1 MTSSLLHVEKESLEV
16 LAFRVVD
23 VDGVVSG
30 LVQTIEDTDAA
41 AGLGGGGE
49 HGEGKGLLVN
59 DLRAAE
65 REDQA
70 SGSDLGD
77 RGGVQTLIG
86 TEGVVQGTSMLGEC
100 RRIHDH
106 QIVLVL
112 WDVAQELDGIGA
124 IACVSGW
131 LETVQEH
138 IPFYHID
145 GLAGAVHGINV
156 NCAGAEGIDG
166 EASGVAEEVQDVAA
180 SGIFPDKGPVLPLVE
195 EEAGLLA
202 FGPVDKEFMAVLK
215 DDLLVIGEALG
226 AVKVAVNKVEAGLE
240 RGCAGALVIDCL
252 QGRAIDGFQGLA
264 DRAFRTEHSYG
275 VGLHNADAIVIVYD
289 QAGET
294 VAFAVDKAVAV
305 GESGFSDK
313 ASRFDRLSDRR
324 NRLGGRRNRL
334 SDRRNW
340 LGGRRNWLGDRR
352 DRLSDRRNWLS
363 GRRDWLGGRRNRA
376 GQSNGDTY
384 PERPGDHI
392 LPKVRRKDILAGET
406 QHTDGDRSYLIVPVS
421 QKIPAL
427 REHTDDVT
435 FSRLA
440 DNLGDGTREYPRME
454 SQKRVLS
461 TFL

>member
-86 TEGVVQGTSMLGEC
+86 TEGVVQGISMLGEC

-240 RGCAGALVIDCL
+240 RGGAGALVIDCL

-305 GESGFSDK
+305 GEGGFSDK

-324 NRLGGRRNRL
+324 DRL

-352 DRLSDRRNWLS
+352 N
-363 GRRDWLGGRRNRA
+363 WLGGRRNRGGQA
-376 GQSNGDTY
+376 GGDADT
-384 PERPGDHI
+384 ERPGDHI
-392 LPKVRRKDILAGET
+392 LPKVWRKDILAGET

>member
-180 SGIFPDKGPVLPLVE
+180 SGIFPDKDPVLPLVE

-240 RGCAGALVIDCL
+240 RGGAGALVIDCL

-305 GESGFSDK
+305 GEGGFSDK
-313 ASRFDRLSDRR
+313 ASRFDRFSDRRDRFSDRR
-324 NRLGGRRNRL
+324 N
-334 SDRRNW
+334 
-340 LGGRRNWLGDRR
+340 
-352 DRLSDRRNWLS
+352 
-363 GRRDWLGGRRNRA
+363 WLGGRRNRA

-392 LPKVRRKDILAGET
+392 LPKVWRKDILAGET

>member
-1 MTSSLLHVEKESLEV
+1 MTSSLLHVEEESLEV

-49 HGEGKGLLVN
+49 HGEGKALLVN

-86 TEGVVQGTSMLGEC
+86 TEGVVQGTSILGEC

-166 EASGVAEEVQDVAA
+166 KASGVAEEVQDVAA

-240 RGCAGALVIDCL
+240 RGGAGTFVIDCL

-305 GESGFSDK
+305 GEGGFSDK
-313 ASRFDRLSDRR
+313 ASRFDRFSDRR
-324 NRLGGRRNRL
+324 N
-334 SDRRNW
+334 
-340 LGGRRNWLGDRR
+340 
-352 DRLSDRRNWLS
+352 
-363 GRRDWLGGRRNRA
+363 WLGGRRNRA

-392 LPKVRRKDILAGET
+392 LPKVWRKDILAGET

>member
-240 RGCAGALVIDCL
+240 RGGAGAFVIDCL

-305 GESGFSDK
+305 GEGGFSDK
-313 ASRFDRLSDRR
+313 ASRFDRLGDRR
-324 NRLGGRRNRL
+324 DRF

-340 LGGRRNWLGDRR
+340 LGGRRNR
-352 DRLSDRRNWLS
+352 
-363 GRRDWLGGRRNRA
+363 GGQA
-376 GQSNGDTY
+376 GGDTY

-392 LPKVRRKDILAGET
+392 LPKVWRKDILAGET
-406 QHTDGDRSYLIVPVS
+406 QHTNGDRSYLIVPVS

>member
-49 HGEGKGLLVN
+49 HGEGKGILVN

-240 RGCAGALVIDCL
+240 RGCAGAFVIDCL

-305 GESGFSDK
+305 GEGGFSGK
-313 ASRFDRLSDRR
+313 ASRFD
-324 NRLGGRRNRL
+324 RL

-340 LGGRRNWLGDRR
+340 LGGRRN
-352 DRLSDRRNWLS
+352 
-363 GRRDWLGGRRNRA
+363 WLGGRRNRA

-392 LPKVRRKDILAGET
+392 LPKVWRKDILAGET

>member
-70 SGSDLGD
+70 SWSDLGD

-240 RGCAGALVIDCL
+240 RGGAGAFVIDCL

-305 GESGFSDK
+305 GEGGFSDK

-324 NRLGGRRNRL
+324 N
-334 SDRRNW
+334 W
-340 LGGRRNWLGDRR
+340 LGGRRN
-352 DRLSDRRNWLS
+352 
-363 GRRDWLGGRRNRA
+363 WLGGRRNRA

-392 LPKVRRKDILAGET
+392 LPKVWRKDILAGET

>member
-240 RGCAGALVIDCL
+240 RGGAGALVIDCL

-305 GESGFSDK
+305 GEGGFSDK

-324 NRLGGRRNRL
+324 DRLGGRRN
-334 SDRRNW
+334 
-340 LGGRRNWLGDRR
+340 
-352 DRLSDRRNWLS
+352 
-363 GRRDWLGGRRNRA
+363 WLGGRRNRA

-392 LPKVRRKDILAGET
+392 LPKVWRKDILAGET

>member
-112 WDVAQELDGIGA
+112 WDVAQELYGVGA

-138 IPFYHID
+138 IPFHHID
-145 GLAGAVHGINV
+145 GFAGAVHGINV

-240 RGCAGALVIDCL
+240 RGCVGALVIDCL

-305 GESGFSDK
+305 GEGGFSDK

-324 NRLGGRRNRL
+324 DRFSGRRN
-334 SDRRNW
+334 
-340 LGGRRNWLGDRR
+340 
-352 DRLSDRRNWLS
+352 
-363 GRRDWLGGRRNRA
+363 WLGGRRNRA

-392 LPKVRRKDILAGET
+392 LPKVWRKDILAGET

>member
-240 RGCAGALVIDCL
+240 RGGAGAFVIDCL

-305 GESGFSDK
+305 GEGRFSDK
-313 ASRFDRLSDRR
+313 ASRFDRLGDRR
-324 NRLGGRRNRL
+324 N
-334 SDRRNW
+334 
-340 LGGRRNWLGDRR
+340 
-352 DRLSDRRNWLS
+352 
-363 GRRDWLGGRRNRA
+363 WLGGRRNRA

-392 LPKVRRKDILAGET
+392 LPKVWRKDILAGET

>member
-240 RGCAGALVIDCL
+240 RGCAGAFVIDCL

-313 ASRFDRLSDRR
+313 TSRFDRL
-324 NRLGGRRNRL
+324 G
-334 SDRRNW
+334 DRRNW
-340 LGGRRNWLGDRR
+340 LGGRRN
-352 DRLSDRRNWLS
+352 
-363 GRRDWLGGRRNRA
+363 WLGGRRNRA

-392 LPKVRRKDILAGET
+392 LPKVWRKDILAGET

>member
-240 RGCAGALVIDCL
+240 RGGAGALVIDCL

-294 VAFAVDKAVAV
+294 IAFAVDKAVAV
-305 GESGFSDK
+305 GEGGFSDK

-324 NRLGGRRNRL
+324 NWF
-334 SDRRNW
+334 SDRRN
-340 LGGRRNWLGDRR
+340 
-352 DRLSDRRNWLS
+352 
-363 GRRDWLGGRRNRA
+363 WLGGRRNRA

-392 LPKVRRKDILAGET
+392 LPKVWRKDILAGET

>member
-166 EASGVAEEVQDVAA
+166 EASGVAEEVQDIAA

-195 EEAGLLA
+195 DEAGLLA

-240 RGCAGALVIDCL
+240 RGCAGAFVIDCL

-305 GESGFSDK
+305 GEGGFSDK
-313 ASRFDRLSDRR
+313 ASRFDRLS
-324 NRLGGRRNRL
+324 GRRNRF
-334 SDRRNW
+334 S
-340 LGGRRNWLGDRR
+340 GRRN
-352 DRLSDRRNWLS
+352 
-363 GRRDWLGGRRNRA
+363 WLGGRRNRA

-392 LPKVRRKDILAGET
+392 LPKVWRKDILAGET

>member
-1 MTSSLLHVEKESLEV
+1 MTSSLLHIEKESLEV

-240 RGCAGALVIDCL
+240 RGGAGAFVIDCL

-305 GESGFSDK
+305 GEGGFSDK

-324 NRLGGRRNRL
+324 DRFSGRRN
-334 SDRRNW
+334 
-340 LGGRRNWLGDRR
+340 
-352 DRLSDRRNWLS
+352 
-363 GRRDWLGGRRNRA
+363 WLGGRRNRA

-392 LPKVRRKDILAGET
+392 LPKVWRKDILAGET

>member
-240 RGCAGALVIDCL
+240 RGGAGAFVIDCL

-305 GESGFSDK
+305 GGGGFSDK
-313 ASRFDRLSDRR
+313 ASRFDRLS
-324 NRLGGRRNRL
+324 G
-334 SDRRNW
+334 RRNW
-340 LGGRRNWLGDRR
+340 LGGRRNRF
-352 DRLSDRRNWLS
+352 
-363 GRRDWLGGRRNRA
+363 GGRRNRA

-392 LPKVRRKDILAGET
+392 LPKVWRKDILAGET

>member
-77 RGGVQTLIG
+77 RGGVQTLVG

-240 RGCAGALVIDCL
+240 RGGAGAFVIDCL

-305 GESGFSDK
+305 GEGGFSDK

-324 NRLGGRRNRL
+324 N
-334 SDRRNW
+334 
-340 LGGRRNWLGDRR
+340 
-352 DRLSDRRNWLS
+352 
-363 GRRDWLGGRRNRA
+363 WLGGRRNRA

-392 LPKVRRKDILAGET
+392 LPKVWRKDILAGET

>member
-240 RGCAGALVIDCL
+240 RGGAGALVIDCL

-305 GESGFSDK
+305 GEGVFSDK

-324 NRLGGRRNRL
+324 NWL
-334 SDRRNW
+334 SDRRN
-340 LGGRRNWLGDRR
+340 
-352 DRLSDRRNWLS
+352 
-363 GRRDWLGGRRNRA
+363 WLGGRRNRA

-392 LPKVRRKDILAGET
+392 LPKVWRKDILAGET

>member
-77 RGGVQTLIG
+77 RGGVQTLVG

-124 IACVSGW
+124 IARVSGW

-180 SGIFPDKGPVLPLVE
+180 SGIFPDKGSVLPLVE

-289 QAGET
+289 
-294 VAFAVDKAVAV
+294 
-305 GESGFSDK
+305 
-313 ASRFDRLSDRR
+313 
-324 NRLGGRRNRL
+324 
-334 SDRRNW
+334 
-340 LGGRRNWLGDRR
+340 
-352 DRLSDRRNWLS
+352 
-363 GRRDWLGGRRNRA
+363 
-376 GQSNGDTY
+376 
-384 PERPGDHI
+384 
-392 LPKVRRKDILAGET
+392 
-406 QHTDGDRSYLIVPVS
+406 
-421 QKIPAL
+421 
-427 REHTDDVT
+427 
-435 FSRLA
+435 
-440 DNLGDGTREYPRME
+440 
-454 SQKRVLS
+454 
-461 TFL
+461 

>member
-240 RGCAGALVIDCL
+240 RGGAGAFVIDCL
-252 QGRAIDGFQGLA
+252 QGWAIDGFQGLA

-289 QAGET
+289 QARET

-305 GESGFSDK
+305 GEGGFSDK
-313 ASRFDRLSDRR
+313 TSRFDRFSGQR
-324 NRLGGRRNRL
+324 N
-334 SDRRNW
+334 
-340 LGGRRNWLGDRR
+340 
-352 DRLSDRRNWLS
+352 
-363 GRRDWLGGRRNRA
+363 WLGGRRNRA

-392 LPKVRRKDILAGET
+392 LPKVWRKDILAGET

>member
-240 RGCAGALVIDCL
+240 RGGAGAFVIDCL

-305 GESGFSDK
+305 GEGGFSDK

-324 NRLGGRRNRL
+324 DRL

-340 LGGRRNWLGDRR
+340 LGGRRNRGGQAGGD
-352 DRLSDRRNWLS
+352 
-363 GRRDWLGGRRNRA
+363 A
-376 GQSNGDTY
+376 DT
-384 PERPGDHI
+384 ERPGDHI
-392 LPKVRRKDILAGET
+392 LPKVWRKDILAGET

>member
-49 HGEGKGLLVN
+49 HGEGKALLVN

-215 DDLLVIGEALG
+215 DDLLVIGEALE

-240 RGCAGALVIDCL
+240 RGGAGAFVIDCL
-252 QGRAIDGFQGLA
+252 QGWAIDGFQGLA

-324 NRLGGRRNRL
+324 NWL
-334 SDRRNW
+334 SDRRN
-340 LGGRRNWLGDRR
+340 
-352 DRLSDRRNWLS
+352 
-363 GRRDWLGGRRNRA
+363 WLGGRRNRA

-392 LPKVRRKDILAGET
+392 LPKVWRKDILAGET

>member
-1 MTSSLLHVEKESLEV
+1 MTSSLLHVEEESLEV

-41 AGLGGGGE
+41 AGLCGGGE
-49 HGEGKGLLVN
+49 HGEGKALLVN

-166 EASGVAEEVQDVAA
+166 KASGVAEEVQDVAA

-240 RGCAGALVIDCL
+240 RGGAGTFVIDCL

-305 GESGFSDK
+305 GEGGFSDK
-313 ASRFDRLSDRR
+313 ASRFDRFSDRR
-324 NRLGGRRNRL
+324 N
-334 SDRRNW
+334 
-340 LGGRRNWLGDRR
+340 
-352 DRLSDRRNWLS
+352 
-363 GRRDWLGGRRNRA
+363 WLGGRRNRA

-392 LPKVRRKDILAGET
+392 LPKVWRKDILAGET

>member
-240 RGCAGALVIDCL
+240 RGGAGAFVIDCL

-305 GESGFSDK
+305 GEGGFSGK

-324 NRLGGRRNRL
+324 NWL
-334 SDRRNW
+334 SD
-340 LGGRRNWLGDRR
+340 
-352 DRLSDRRNWLS
+352 
-363 GRRDWLGGRRNRA
+363 RRNRA

-392 LPKVRRKDILAGET
+392 LPKVWRKDILAGET

>member
-16 LAFRVVD
+16 FAFRVVD

-240 RGCAGALVIDCL
+240 RGGAGAFVIDCL

-324 NRLGGRRNRL
+324 DRF
-334 SDRRNW
+334 SDRRN
-340 LGGRRNWLGDRR
+340 
-352 DRLSDRRNWLS
+352 
-363 GRRDWLGGRRNRA
+363 WLGGRRNRA

-392 LPKVRRKDILAGET
+392 LPKVWRKDILAGET

>member
-49 HGEGKGLLVN
+49 HGEGKALLVN

-240 RGCAGALVIDCL
+240 RGGAGAFVIDCL

-313 ASRFDRLSDRR
+313 ASRFDRF
-324 NRLGGRRNRL
+324 
-334 SDRRNW
+334 
-340 LGGRRNWLGDRR
+340 
-352 DRLSDRRNWLS
+352 SDRRNWLS
-363 GRRDWLGGRRNRA
+363 DRRNWLGGRRNRA

-392 LPKVRRKDILAGET
+392 LPKVWRKDILAGET

>member
-1 MTSSLLHVEKESLEV
+1 M
-16 LAFRVVD
+16 VD

-240 RGCAGALVIDCL
+240 RGGAGAFVIDCL

-305 GESGFSDK
+305 GEGGFSDK

-324 NRLGGRRNRL
+324 N
-334 SDRRNW
+334 W
-340 LGGRRNWLGDRR
+340 FGDRR
-352 DRLSDRRNWLS
+352 DRLGDRRN
-363 GRRDWLGGRRNRA
+363 WLGGRRNRA

-392 LPKVRRKDILAGET
+392 LPKVWRKDILAGET

>member
-305 GESGFSDK
+305 GEGGFSDK
-313 ASRFDRLSDRR
+313 ASRFDRFSDRR
-324 NRLGGRRNRL
+324 DRF

-340 LGGRRNWLGDRR
+340 LGD
-352 DRLSDRRNWLS
+352 
-363 GRRDWLGGRRNRA
+363 RRNRA

-392 LPKVRRKDILAGET
+392 LPKVWRKDILAGET

>member
-49 HGEGKGLLVN
+49 HGEGKALLVN

-240 RGCAGALVIDCL
+240 RGGAGTFVIDCL

-305 GESGFSDK
+305 GEGGFSGK
-313 ASRFDRLSDRR
+313 ASRFDR
-324 NRLGGRRNRL
+324 
-334 SDRRNW
+334 
-340 LGGRRNWLGDRR
+340 LGDRR
-352 DRLSDRRNWLS
+352 DRLS
-363 GRRDWLGGRRNRA
+363 GRRNRA

-392 LPKVRRKDILAGET
+392 LPKVWRKDILAGET

>member
-240 RGCAGALVIDCL
+240 RGGAGAFVIDCL

-305 GESGFSDK
+305 GEGGFSDK

-324 NRLGGRRNRL
+324 DRFSGRRN
-334 SDRRNW
+334 
-340 LGGRRNWLGDRR
+340 
-352 DRLSDRRNWLS
+352 
-363 GRRDWLGGRRNRA
+363 WLGGRRNRA

-392 LPKVRRKDILAGET
+392 LPKVWRKDILAGET

>member
-70 SGSDLGD
+70 PGSDLGD

-240 RGCAGALVIDCL
+240 RGGAGTFVIDCL

-305 GESGFSDK
+305 GEGGFSGK
-313 ASRFDRLSDRR
+313 ASRFDRLGDRR
-324 NRLGGRRNRL
+324 N
-334 SDRRNW
+334 
-340 LGGRRNWLGDRR
+340 
-352 DRLSDRRNWLS
+352 
-363 GRRDWLGGRRNRA
+363 WLGGRRNRA

-392 LPKVRRKDILAGET
+392 LPKVWRKDILAGET

>member
-124 IACVSGW
+124 IACVPGW

-240 RGCAGALVIDCL
+240 RGGAGAFVIDCL

-324 NRLGGRRNRL
+324 N
-334 SDRRNW
+334 
-340 LGGRRNWLGDRR
+340 
-352 DRLSDRRNWLS
+352 
-363 GRRDWLGGRRNRA
+363 WLGGRRNRA

-392 LPKVRRKDILAGET
+392 LPKVWRKDILAGET

>member
-305 GESGFSDK
+305 GEGGFSDK
-313 ASRFDRLSDRR
+313 TSRFDRFSGQR
-324 NRLGGRRNRL
+324 N
-334 SDRRNW
+334 
-340 LGGRRNWLGDRR
+340 
-352 DRLSDRRNWLS
+352 
-363 GRRDWLGGRRNRA
+363 WLGGRRNRA

-392 LPKVRRKDILAGET
+392 LPKVWRKDILAGET

>member
-313 ASRFDRLSDRR
+313 ASRFDRL
-324 NRLGGRRNRL
+324 
-334 SDRRNW
+334 
-340 LGGRRNWLGDRR
+340 GDRR
-352 DRLSDRRNWLS
+352 D
-363 GRRDWLGGRRNRA
+363 RA

-392 LPKVRRKDILAGET
+392 LPKVWRKDILAGET

>member
-124 IACVSGW
+124 IARVSGW

-240 RGCAGALVIDCL
+240 RGGAGAFVIDCL

-305 GESGFSDK
+305 GEGGFSDK
-313 ASRFDRLSDRR
+313 ASRFDRF
-324 NRLGGRRNRL
+324 
-334 SDRRNW
+334 
-340 LGGRRNWLGDRR
+340 
-352 DRLSDRRNWLS
+352 SDRRNWLS
-363 GRRDWLGGRRNRA
+363 GRRNRA

-392 LPKVRRKDILAGET
+392 LPKVWRKDILAGET

>member
-240 RGCAGALVIDCL
+240 RGGAGALVIDCL

-305 GESGFSDK
+305 GEGGISDK
-313 ASRFDRLSDRR
+313 ASRFDRFSDRR
-324 NRLGGRRNRL
+324 DRL

-352 DRLSDRRNWLS
+352 N
-363 GRRDWLGGRRNRA
+363 WLGGRRNRGGQA
-376 GQSNGDTY
+376 GGDADT
-384 PERPGDHI
+384 ERPGDHI
-392 LPKVRRKDILAGET
+392 LPKVWRKDILAGET

>member
-77 RGGVQTLIG
+77 RGGVQTLVG

-156 NCAGAEGIDG
+156 NCAGAEGIDR

-240 RGCAGALVIDCL
+240 RGGAGAFVIDCL

-305 GESGFSDK
+305 GEGGFSGK

-324 NRLGGRRNRL
+324 NWF
-334 SDRRNW
+334 SDRRN
-340 LGGRRNWLGDRR
+340 
-352 DRLSDRRNWLS
+352 
-363 GRRDWLGGRRNRA
+363 WLGGRRNRA

-392 LPKVRRKDILAGET
+392 LPKVWRKDILAGET

>member
-240 RGCAGALVIDCL
+240 RGGAGAFVIDCL

-305 GESGFSDK
+305 GEGGFSDK
-313 ASRFDRLSDRR
+313 ASRFDRL
-324 NRLGGRRNRL
+324 GGRRNR
-334 SDRRNW
+334 
-340 LGGRRNWLGDRR
+340 
-352 DRLSDRRNWLS
+352 
-363 GRRDWLGGRRNRA
+363 LGGRRNRA

-392 LPKVRRKDILAGET
+392 LPKVWRKDILAGET

>member
-240 RGCAGALVIDCL
+240 RGGAGAFVIDCL

-305 GESGFSDK
+305 GEGGFSDK
-313 ASRFDRLSDRR
+313 ASRFDRL
-324 NRLGGRRNRL
+324 
-334 SDRRNW
+334 
-340 LGGRRNWLGDRR
+340 GDRR
-352 DRLSDRRNWLS
+352 DRFSDRRN
-363 GRRDWLGGRRNRA
+363 WLGGRRNRA

-392 LPKVRRKDILAGET
+392 LPKVWRKDILAGET

>member
-240 RGCAGALVIDCL
+240 RGGAGALVIDCL

-294 VAFAVDKAVAV
+294 VAFTVDKAVAV

-313 ASRFDRLSDRR
+313 ASRFGRLSDRR
-324 NRLGGRRNRL
+324 N
-334 SDRRNW
+334 
-340 LGGRRNWLGDRR
+340 
-352 DRLSDRRNWLS
+352 
-363 GRRDWLGGRRNRA
+363 WLGGRRNRA

-384 PERPGDHI
+384 TERPGDHI
-392 LPKVRRKDILAGET
+392 LPKVWRKDILAGET

>member
-240 RGCAGALVIDCL
+240 RGGAGALVIDCL

-289 QAGET
+289 QAWEA

-324 NRLGGRRNRL
+324 NWLGG
-334 SDRRNW
+334 RRNW
-340 LGGRRNWLGDRR
+340 LGGRRNRGGQAGGD
-352 DRLSDRRNWLS
+352 
-363 GRRDWLGGRRNRA
+363 A
-376 GQSNGDTY
+376 DT
-384 PERPGDHI
+384 ERPGDHI
-392 LPKVRRKDILAGET
+392 LPKVWRKDILAGET